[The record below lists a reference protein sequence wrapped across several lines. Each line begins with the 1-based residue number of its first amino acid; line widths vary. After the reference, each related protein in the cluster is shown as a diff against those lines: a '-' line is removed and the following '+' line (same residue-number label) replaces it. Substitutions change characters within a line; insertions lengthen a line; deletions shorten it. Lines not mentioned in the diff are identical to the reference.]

1 MDTKNVIA
9 AITLSS
15 AIIILWSL
23 FMIPEQPQKKDLI
36 EKDKIEQNADT
47 PSLEQKETLVT
58 ISREQAL
65 KENARIQFENDN
77 IVGSISLKG
86 ASIDDLTFK
95 NYKIN
100 LNEEDKVILSSSQ
113 VNNLEIESFSFS
125 QSKNKILIFT
135 QSVKVWRYNTRGDYW
150 VYDFKKNEIQK
161 LGRNMSSSSL
171 MFAKFSPNERFVA
184 YVSKEKTESGIRN
197 SSTSVNIYLES
208 LDDRS
213 IKKLTSSNGTKKL
226 INGTFDWVYEEEF
239 GCRDGFIFNEDGTR
253 IAFWQ
258 IDANQVRDFY
268 MINNTDSI
276 YSYTIPVE
284 YPKVGEDLTPAR
296 IGVIN
301 LSNAEIT
308 WMKIPGEQNKFYL
321 PRMTWM
327 PGRND
332 LMIQQLNRKQN
343 HSKIYIANANDG
355 STELLMEEKDDA
367 WVDLRSSWPYQVQA
381 GWKFIN
387 NGKEFL
393 YTTEKDGWSHIYRFD
408 ITNKTEYLVTKGNY
422 DVVKPLAYDE
432 KNESVYFIASPENPT
447 ERYLYKTSAKGDG
460 KLIRV
465 TPDILEGS
473 HNYQISTKAKYAF
486 HSFSNYFTRPMQ
498 AIVSLPNHKF
508 INENQNMIEK
518 YDLEKKKDHPLE
530 FFEIT
535 TVDNVTMEGW
545 IVKPKNLNK
554 NKKYPVL
561 FYFYSEPAGQTGV
574 NRYGAGNNSLY
585 DGNLGED
592 GYVYVTFDG
601 RGTPSPKGRAWR
613 KAIYRNIG
621 RINVRDMA
629 MGAKA
634 VFEKYEFIDT
644 SRVAVHGWSGGG
656 TATLNCL
663 FQYPEIFHTGI
674 AAAAVANQ
682 LTYDNIYQ
690 ERYMG
695 DPKESYQDYVDGSP
709 IKYAKNLKGN
719 LLYIHGTG
727 DDNVHYQNAEM
738 LANELIKH
746 KKVFYM
752 LSYPNRSHGIR
763 EDGAY
768 PHVRLMFTDF
778 LRKNCPPGG
787 R

>member
-1 MDTKNVIA
+1 MIKRTQVLFSIIFFVSVTLFGRVLPNDIVWNENETGYYSIKNNNIVLVS
-9 AITLSS
+9 TRGK
-15 AIIILWSL
+15 
-23 FMIPEQPQKKDLI
+23 E
-36 EKDKIEQNADT
+36 DKI
-47 PSLEQKETLVT
+47 
-58 ISREQAL
+58 
-65 KENARIQFENDN
+65 
-77 IVGSISLKG
+77 
-86 ASIDDLTFK
+86 
-95 NYKIN
+95 
-100 LNEEDKVILSSSQ
+100 ILSSTQ
-113 VNNLEIESFSFS
+113 INNIEIESFSFS
-125 QSKNKILIFT
+125 QSKNKILLFT
-135 QSVKVWRYNTRGDYW
+135 KSVKVWRYNTRGDYW
-150 VYDFKKNEIQK
+150 VYDFNKNQVQK
-161 LGRNMSSSSL
+161 LGREMSSSSL
-171 MFAKFSPNERFVA
+171 MFAKFSPDENFVG
-184 YVSKEKTESGIRN
+184 YVSKEKSESGFRN
-197 SSTSVNIYLES
+197 SSTSVNIYLEN
-208 LDDRS
+208 LENRE

-239 GCRDGFIFNEDGTR
+239 GCRDGFIFSEDGSR

-301 LSNAEIT
+301 LIDEKIT
-308 WMKIPGEQNKFYL
+308 WMKVPGEENKFYL

-343 HSKIYIANANDG
+343 HSKIYIANSNNG
-355 STELLMEEKDDA
+355 ETELLMEEKDDA

-387 NGKEFL
+387 EGKEFL
-393 YTTEKDGWSHIYRFD
+393 YTTEKDGWSHIYRFN
-408 ITNKTEYLVTKGNY
+408 ISSKSEYLVTKGDY

-432 KNESVYFIASPENPT
+432 RNEIVYFIASPENPT
-447 ERYLYKTSAKGDG
+447 ERYLYKTSAKGNG
-460 KLIRV
+460 SLIRV
-465 TPDILEGS
+465 TPNVLEGS

-498 AIVSLPNHKF
+498 AIITLPNHKF
-508 INENQNMIEK
+508 INDDQNMI
-518 YDLEKKKDHPLE
+518 KKFDASKKEEHPLE
-530 FFEIT
+530 FFQIT
-535 TVDNVTMEGW
+535 TVDDVTMEGW

-574 NRYGAGNNSLY
+574 NRYGAGNNGLY
-585 DGNLGED
+585 DGNLGDD

-634 VFEKYEFIDT
+634 VFEKYDFIDT

-674 AAAAVANQ
+674 AVAAVANQ

-709 IKYAKNLKGN
+709 IKYAKNLEGN

-763 EDGAY
+763 EDDAY

-778 LRKNCPPGG
+778 LRKNCHPGG

>member
-1 MDTKNVIA
+1 MLKI
-9 AITLSS
+9 IHSS
-15 AIIILWSL
+15 LFIILLFSYSL
-23 FMIPEQPQKKDLI
+23 TARVLPQDVVWNEEETGYYSIKENNIMLI
-36 EKDKIEQNADT
+36 STEGEKDQ
-47 PSLEQKETLVT
+47 L
-58 ISREQAL
+58 
-65 KENARIQFENDN
+65 
-77 IVGSISLKG
+77 
-86 ASIDDLTFK
+86 
-95 NYKIN
+95 
-100 LNEEDKVILSSSQ
+100 ILSSSE
-113 VNNLEIESFSFS
+113 VGDIKIESFLFS
-125 QSKNKILIFT
+125 QNKNKILLFT
-135 QSVKVWRYNTRGDYW
+135 KSVKVWRYNTRGDYW
-150 VYDFKKNEIQK
+150 VYDFKTKQGK
-161 LGRNMSSSSL
+161 KVGKSMPDSSL
-171 MFAKFSPNERFVA
+171 MFAKFSPNEKFVA
-184 YVSKEKTESGIRN
+184 FVSKEKSDKNIRN
-197 SSTSVNIYLES
+197 SSTSVNIYIENLE
-208 LDDRS
+208 DNS
-213 IKKLTSSNGTKKL
+213 IKKLTSSNGTEKL

-239 GCRDGFIFNEDGTR
+239 GCRDGFIFNESGNK

-284 YPKVGEDLTPAR
+284 YPKVGEDLTPAK

-301 LSNAEIT
+301 LDNGEIQ
-308 WMKIPGEQNKFYL
+308 WMNIPGESHKYYL
-321 PRMTWM
+321 PRMTWI
-327 PGRND
+327 PGRD
-332 LMIQQLNRKQN
+332 ELMIQQLNRKQN
-343 HSKIYIANANDG
+343 HSKIFVANSDTG
-355 STELLMEEKDDA
+355 ESKLLMEEKDDA

-387 NGKEFL
+387 GGKEFL
-393 YTTEKDGWSHIYRFD
+393 YTTEKDGWSHIYRFN
-408 ITNKTEYLVTKGNY
+408 IKKQTEYLVTKGNY

-432 KNESVYFIASPENPT
+432 KSDEVYFIASPNQPT
-447 ERYLYKTSAKGDG
+447 ERYLYKTSAKGKG
-460 KLIRV
+460 NLKRI
-465 TPDILEGS
+465 TPEILEGS

-486 HSFSNYFTRPMQ
+486 HSFSNYYTRPMQ
-498 AIVSLPNHKF
+498 AVVSLPDHRF
-508 INENQNMIEK
+508 INEDQNMINK
-518 YDLEKKKDHPLE
+518 FDKKKKNDHPLE
-530 FFEIT
+530 FFQIT
-535 TVDNVTMEGW
+535 TVDDVTMEGW
-545 IVKPKNLNK
+545 IVKPKDMDK

-574 NRYGAGNNSLY
+574 NRYGAGNNGLY
-585 DGNLGED
+585 DGNLAED

-613 KAIYRNIG
+613 KAIYRQIG
-621 RINVRDMA
+621 RVNVRDMA

-634 VFEKYEFIDT
+634 VFDKYNFIDT

-674 AAAAVANQ
+674 AVAAVANQ

-709 IKYAKNLKGN
+709 IKYAKNLEGN

>member
-1 MDTKNVIA
+1 MLKI
-9 AITLSS
+9 IHSS
-15 AIIILWSL
+15 LFIILLFSYSL
-23 FMIPEQPQKKDLI
+23 TARVLPQDVVWNEEETGYYSIKENNIMLI
-36 EKDKIEQNADT
+36 STEGEKDQ
-47 PSLEQKETLVT
+47 L
-58 ISREQAL
+58 
-65 KENARIQFENDN
+65 
-77 IVGSISLKG
+77 
-86 ASIDDLTFK
+86 
-95 NYKIN
+95 
-100 LNEEDKVILSSSQ
+100 ILSSSE
-113 VNNLEIESFSFS
+113 VGDIKVESFLFS
-125 QSKNKILIFT
+125 KNKNKILLFT
-135 QSVKVWRYNTRGDYW
+135 KSVKVWRYNTKGDYW
-150 VYDFKKNEIQK
+150 VYDFKTKQGKKIGK
-161 LGRNMSSSSL
+161 SMPDSSL
-171 MFAKFSPNERFVA
+171 MFAKFSPNEKFVA
-184 YVSKEKTESGIRN
+184 FVSKEKSDKNIRN
-197 SSTSVNIYLES
+197 SSTSVNIYIENLE
-208 LDDRS
+208 DNS
-213 IKKLTSSNGTKKL
+213 IKKLTSSNGTEKL

-239 GCRDGFIFNEDGTR
+239 GCRDGFIFNESGNK

-284 YPKVGEDLTPAR
+284 YPKVGEDLTPAK

-301 LSNAEIT
+301 LDNGEIQ
-308 WMKIPGEQNKFYL
+308 WMNIPGESHKYYL
-321 PRMTWM
+321 PRMTWI
-327 PGRND
+327 PGRD
-332 LMIQQLNRKQN
+332 ELMIQQLNRKQN
-343 HSKIYIANANDG
+343 HSKIFVANSDTG
-355 STELLMEEKDDA
+355 ESKLLMEEKDDA

-387 NGKEFL
+387 SGKEFL
-393 YTTEKDGWSHIYRFD
+393 YTTEKDGWSHIYRFN
-408 ITNKTEYLVTKGNY
+408 IKKQTEYLVTKGNY

-432 KNESVYFIASPENPT
+432 KSDEVYFIASPNQPT
-447 ERYLYKTSAKGDG
+447 ERYLYKTSAKGKG
-460 KLIRV
+460 NLKRI
-465 TPDILEGS
+465 TPEILEGS

-486 HSFSNYFTRPMQ
+486 HSFSNYYTRPMQ
-498 AIVSLPNHKF
+498 AVVSLPDHRF
-508 INENQNMIEK
+508 INEDQNMINK
-518 YDLEKKKDHPLE
+518 FDKKKKSDHPLE
-530 FFEIT
+530 FFQIT
-535 TVDNVTMEGW
+535 TVDDVTMEGW
-545 IVKPKNLNK
+545 IVKPKDMDK

-574 NRYGAGNNSLY
+574 NRYGAGNNGLY
-585 DGNLGED
+585 DGNLAED

-613 KAIYRNIG
+613 KAIYRQIG
-621 RINVRDMA
+621 RVNVRDMA

-634 VFEKYEFIDT
+634 VFDKYTFIDT

-674 AAAAVANQ
+674 AVAAVANQ

-709 IKYAKNLKGN
+709 IKYAKNLEGN

>member
-1 MDTKNVIA
+1 M
-9 AITLSS
+9 
-15 AIIILWSL
+15 
-23 FMIPEQPQKKDLI
+23 
-36 EKDKIEQNADT
+36 
-47 PSLEQKETLVT
+47 
-58 ISREQAL
+58 
-65 KENARIQFENDN
+65 
-77 IVGSISLKG
+77 
-86 ASIDDLTFK
+86 
-95 NYKIN
+95 
-100 LNEEDKVILSSSQ
+100 
-113 VNNLEIESFSFS
+113 
-125 QSKNKILIFT
+125 
-135 QSVKVWRYNTRGDYW
+135 
-150 VYDFKKNEIQK
+150 YDFKKNEIQK

-184 YVSKEKTESGIRN
+184 YVSKEKSESGIRN

-208 LDDRS
+208 LDDRT

-301 LSNAEIT
+301 LTNEEIT

-343 HSKIYIANANDG
+343 HSKIYIANANNG

-408 ITNKTEYLVTKGNY
+408 ITNRTEYLVTKGNY

-465 TPDILEGS
+465 TPDVLEGS

-508 INENQNMIEK
+508 INQNQNMIEK

-535 TVDNVTMEGW
+535 TVDDVTMEGW
-545 IVKPKNLNK
+545 IVKPKNLDK

-574 NRYGAGNNSLY
+574 NRYGAGNNGLY

-674 AAAAVANQ
+674 AVAAVANQ

-709 IKYAKNLKGN
+709 IKYAKNLEGN

-746 KKVFYM
+746 KKIFYM

>member
-1 MDTKNVIA
+1 MIKQTHLIICTIFFVSINLFGRVLPNDVIWNDNETGYYT
-9 AITLSS
+9 I
-15 AIIILWSL
+15 
-23 FMIPEQPQKKDLI
+23 KDNNIVLVSTRA
-36 EKDKIEQNADT
+36 KDDKI
-47 PSLEQKETLVT
+47 
-58 ISREQAL
+58 
-65 KENARIQFENDN
+65 
-77 IVGSISLKG
+77 
-86 ASIDDLTFK
+86 
-95 NYKIN
+95 
-100 LNEEDKVILSSSQ
+100 ILSSSQ
-113 VNNLEIESFSFS
+113 INNLEIESFSFS

-135 QSVKVWRYNTRGDYW
+135 ESVKVWRYNTRGDYW
-150 VYDFKKNEIQK
+150 VYDFTKDEIQK
-161 LGRNMSSSSL
+161 LGRDMSSSSL
-171 MFAKFSPNERFVA
+171 MFAKFSPDENFVA
-184 YVSKEKTESGIRN
+184 YVSKEKSESGIRT
-197 SSTSVNIYLES
+197 SSASVNIYLEN
-208 LDDRS
+208 LEERS
-213 IKKLTSSNGTKKL
+213 IKKLTSSNGTNKL

-239 GCRDGFIFNEDGTR
+239 GCRDGFIFNEDGSR

-284 YPKVGEDLTPAR
+284 YPKVGEDLSPSR

-301 LSNAEIT
+301 LSSEKTT
-308 WMKIPGEQNKFYL
+308 WMNVPGEQNKFYL

-343 HSKIYIANANDG
+343 HSKIYIANSDSG
-355 STELLMEEKDDA
+355 ETKLLMEEKDDA

-387 NGKEFL
+387 DGKEFL
-393 YTTEKDGWSHIYRFD
+393 YTTEKDGWSHIYRFN
-408 ITNKTEYLVTKGNY
+408 IENKSEYLVTKGNY
-422 DVVKPLAYDE
+422 DVVKPLVYDE
-432 KNESVYFIASPENPT
+432 KNESVYFIASPNNPT
-447 ERYLYKTSAKGDG
+447 ERYLYKTSAKGNG

-465 TPDILEGS
+465 TPEVLEGS

-508 INENQNMIEK
+508 INENQNMVNK
-518 YDLEKKKDHPLE
+518 YAPEKKKDHPLE

-535 TVDNVTMEGW
+535 TVDGVTMEGW
-545 IVKPKNLNK
+545 IVKPKNLDK
-554 NKKYPVL
+554 TKKYPIL

-574 NRYGAGNNSLY
+574 NRYGAGNNGLY

-634 VFEKYEFIDT
+634 VFEKYNFIDT

-709 IKYAKNLKGN
+709 IKYAKNLEGN

>member
-1 MDTKNVIA
+1 M
-9 AITLSS
+9 
-15 AIIILWSL
+15 
-23 FMIPEQPQKKDLI
+23 
-36 EKDKIEQNADT
+36 
-47 PSLEQKETLVT
+47 
-58 ISREQAL
+58 
-65 KENARIQFENDN
+65 
-77 IVGSISLKG
+77 
-86 ASIDDLTFK
+86 
-95 NYKIN
+95 
-100 LNEEDKVILSSSQ
+100 
-113 VNNLEIESFSFS
+113 
-125 QSKNKILIFT
+125 
-135 QSVKVWRYNTRGDYW
+135 
-150 VYDFKKNEIQK
+150 YDFKKNEIQK

-184 YVSKEKTESGIRN
+184 YVSKEKSESGIRN

-208 LDDRS
+208 LDDRT

-301 LSNAEIT
+301 LTNEEIT

-343 HSKIYIANANDG
+343 HSKIYIANANNG

-408 ITNKTEYLVTKGNY
+408 ITNRTEYLVTKGNY

-465 TPDILEGS
+465 TPDVLEGS

-535 TVDNVTMEGW
+535 TVDDVTMEGW
-545 IVKPKNLNK
+545 IVKPKNLDK

-574 NRYGAGNNSLY
+574 NRYGAGNNGLY

-674 AAAAVANQ
+674 AVAAVANQ

-695 DPKESYQDYVDGSP
+695 DPKESYQDYIDGSP
-709 IKYAKNLKGN
+709 IKYAKNLEGN

-746 KKVFYM
+746 KKIFYM

>member
-1 MDTKNVIA
+1 MIRKIQ
-9 AITLSS
+9 
-15 AIIILWSL
+15 SL
-23 FMIPEQPQKKDLI
+23 FCIIFFISINLFGRVLPNDIIWNE
-36 EKDKIEQNADT
+36 N
-47 PSLEQKETLVT
+47 ETGYYT
-58 ISREQAL
+58 I
-65 KENARIQFENDN
+65 KNNN
-77 IVGSISLKG
+77 IVLVSTKG
-86 ASIDDLTFK
+86 KD
-95 NYKIN
+95 
-100 LNEEDKVILSSSQ
+100 DKVILSSSQ
-113 VNNLEIESFSFS
+113 TNNLEIESFSFS
-125 QSKNKILIFT
+125 QSKSKILLFT
-135 QSVKVWRYNTRGDYW
+135 ESVKVWRYNTRGDYW
-150 VYDFKKNEIQK
+150 VYDFKKDQIQK
-161 LGRNMSSSSL
+161 LGRDMSSSSL
-171 MFAKFSPNERFVA
+171 MFAKFSPDENAVA
-184 YVSKEKTESGIRN
+184 YVSKEKSESGIRT
-197 SSTSVNIYLES
+197 SSTSVNIYLEN
-208 LDDRS
+208 LENRS

-239 GCRDGFIFNEDGTR
+239 GCRDGFIFNEDGSR

-301 LSNAEIT
+301 LIDEKIT

-343 HSKIYIANANDG
+343 HSKIYIANSDSG
-355 STELLMEEKDDA
+355 ETELLMEEKDDA

-387 NGKEFL
+387 DGKEFL
-393 YTTEKDGWSHIYRFD
+393 YTTEKDGWSHIYRFN
-408 ITNKTEYLVTKGNY
+408 IANKSEYLVTKGNY

-432 KNESVYFIASPENPT
+432 KHESVYFIASPDNPT
-447 ERYLYKTSAKGDG
+447 ERYLYKTSAKGNG
-460 KLIRV
+460 GLIRV
-465 TPDILEGS
+465 TPDLLEGS

-498 AIVSLPNHKF
+498 AIISLPNHKF
-508 INENQNMIEK
+508 INENQNMIDK
-518 YDLEKKKDHPLE
+518 YEPEKKKEHPLE

-535 TVDNVTMEGW
+535 TVDDVTMEGW
-545 IVKPKNLNK
+545 IVKPKNLDK

-574 NRYGAGNNSLY
+574 NRYGAGNNGLY
-585 DGNLGED
+585 DGNLGDD

-634 VFEKYEFIDT
+634 VFETYNFIDT

-674 AAAAVANQ
+674 AVAAVANQ

-709 IKYAKNLKGN
+709 IKYAKNLQGN

>member
-1 MDTKNVIA
+1 MIKLTQSIICMFFISMNLFGRVLPNDVIWNENETGYYTIKENNIVLVSTKG
-9 AITLSS
+9 
-15 AIIILWSL
+15 
-23 FMIPEQPQKKDLI
+23 KG
-36 EKDKIEQNADT
+36 DKI
-47 PSLEQKETLVT
+47 
-58 ISREQAL
+58 
-65 KENARIQFENDN
+65 
-77 IVGSISLKG
+77 
-86 ASIDDLTFK
+86 
-95 NYKIN
+95 
-100 LNEEDKVILSSSQ
+100 ILSSSQ
-113 VNNLEIESFSFS
+113 IKNLEIESFSFS
-125 QSKNKILIFT
+125 QNKNKVLIFT
-135 QSVKVWRYNTRGDYW
+135 ESVKVWRYNTRGDYW
-150 VYDFKKNEIQK
+150 VYDFSKGELQK
-161 LGRNMSSSSL
+161 LGRDMSSSSL
-171 MFAKFSPNERFVA
+171 MFAKFSPDANFVA
-184 YVSKEKTESGIRN
+184 YVSKEKSESGIRT
-197 SSTSVNIYLES
+197 SSTSVNIYLEN
-208 LDDRS
+208 LQDRS

-239 GCRDGFIFNEDGTR
+239 GCRDGFIFNEDGSR

-284 YPKVGEDLTPAR
+284 YPKVGEDLSPAR

-301 LSNAEIT
+301 LSNEKTT
-308 WMKIPGEQNKFYL
+308 WMNIPGEQNKFYL

-343 HSKIYIANANDG
+343 HSKIYIANSDSG
-355 STELLMEEKDDA
+355 ETELLMEEKDDA

-387 NGKEFL
+387 DGKEFL
-393 YTTEKDGWSHIYRFD
+393 YTTEKDGWSHIYRFN
-408 ITNKTEYLVTKGNY
+408 IASKSEYLVTKGNY

-465 TPDILEGS
+465 TPEILEGS
-473 HNYQISTKAKYAF
+473 HNYQISTKGKYAF

-508 INENQNMIEK
+508 INEEQNMIKK
-518 YDLEKKKDHPLE
+518 YEPEKKEDHPLE

-535 TVDNVTMEGW
+535 TIDDVTMEGW
-545 IVKPKNLNK
+545 IVKPKNLDK

-634 VFEKYEFIDT
+634 VFEKYNFIDT

>member
-1 MDTKNVIA
+1 MIKRTQVLFSIIFFVSVTLFGRVLPNDIVWNENETGYYSIKNNNIVLVS
-9 AITLSS
+9 TRGK
-15 AIIILWSL
+15 
-23 FMIPEQPQKKDLI
+23 E
-36 EKDKIEQNADT
+36 DKI
-47 PSLEQKETLVT
+47 
-58 ISREQAL
+58 
-65 KENARIQFENDN
+65 
-77 IVGSISLKG
+77 
-86 ASIDDLTFK
+86 
-95 NYKIN
+95 
-100 LNEEDKVILSSSQ
+100 ILSSTQ
-113 VNNLEIESFSFS
+113 INNIEIESFSFS
-125 QSKNKILIFT
+125 QSKNKILLFT
-135 QSVKVWRYNTRGDYW
+135 KSVKVWRYNTRGDYW
-150 VYDFKKNEIQK
+150 VYDFNKNQVQK
-161 LGRNMSSSSL
+161 LGREMSSSSL
-171 MFAKFSPNERFVA
+171 MFAKFSPDENFVG
-184 YVSKEKTESGIRN
+184 YVSKEKSESGFRN
-197 SSTSVNIYLES
+197 SSTSVNIYLEN
-208 LDDRS
+208 LKNRE

-239 GCRDGFIFNEDGTR
+239 GCRDGFIFSEDGSR

-301 LSNAEIT
+301 LIDEKIT
-308 WMKIPGEQNKFYL
+308 WMKVPGEENKFYL

-343 HSKIYIANANDG
+343 HSKIYIANSNNG
-355 STELLMEEKDDA
+355 ETELLMEEKDDA

-387 NGKEFL
+387 EGKEFL
-393 YTTEKDGWSHIYRFD
+393 YTTEKDGWSHIYRFN
-408 ITNKTEYLVTKGNY
+408 ISSKSEYLVTKGDY

-432 KNESVYFIASPENPT
+432 KNEMVYFIASPENPT
-447 ERYLYKTSAKGDG
+447 ERYLYKTSAKGNG
-460 KLIRV
+460 SLNRV
-465 TPDILEGS
+465 TPNVLEGS

-498 AIVSLPNHKF
+498 AIVTLPNHKF
-508 INENQNMIEK
+508 INDDQNMI
-518 YDLEKKKDHPLE
+518 KKFDASKKEEHPLE
-530 FFEIT
+530 FFQIT
-535 TVDNVTMEGW
+535 TVDDVTMEGW

-574 NRYGAGNNSLY
+574 NRYGAGNNGLY
-585 DGNLGED
+585 DGSLGDD

-629 MGAKA
+629 MGAIA
-634 VFEKYEFIDT
+634 VFEKYDFIDT

-674 AAAAVANQ
+674 AVAAVANQ

-709 IKYAKNLKGN
+709 IKYAKNLEGN

-763 EDGAY
+763 EDNAY

>member
-1 MDTKNVIA
+1 MIKQTQ
-9 AITLSS
+9 
-15 AIIILWSL
+15 SL
-23 FMIPEQPQKKDLI
+23 FFLIFFVSINLFGRVLPNDVVWNESETGYFTIKD
-36 EKDKIEQNADT
+36 N
-47 PSLEQKETLVT
+47 
-58 ISREQAL
+58 
-65 KENARIQFENDN
+65 N
-77 IVGSISLKG
+77 IVLVSTRGK
-86 ASIDDLTFK
+86 
-95 NYKIN
+95 
-100 LNEEDKVILSSSQ
+100 EDKVILSSSQ

-184 YVSKEKTESGIRN
+184 YVSKEKSESGIRN

-208 LDDRS
+208 LDDRT

-301 LSNAEIT
+301 LTNEEIT

-343 HSKIYIANANDG
+343 HSKIYIANANNG

-432 KNESVYFIASPENPT
+432 KNENVYFIASPENPT

-465 TPDILEGS
+465 TPDVLEGS

-545 IVKPKNLNK
+545 IVKPKNLDK

-574 NRYGAGNNSLY
+574 NRYGAGNNGLY

-674 AAAAVANQ
+674 AVAAVANQ

-709 IKYAKNLKGN
+709 IKYAKNLEGN

-746 KKVFYM
+746 KKIFYM

>member
-1 MDTKNVIA
+1 MIKQTQ
-9 AITLSS
+9 
-15 AIIILWSL
+15 SL
-23 FMIPEQPQKKDLI
+23 FYLIFFVSINLFGRVLPNDVVWNESETGYFTIKD
-36 EKDKIEQNADT
+36 N
-47 PSLEQKETLVT
+47 
-58 ISREQAL
+58 
-65 KENARIQFENDN
+65 N
-77 IVGSISLKG
+77 IVLVSTKG
-86 ASIDDLTFK
+86 K
-95 NYKIN
+95 
-100 LNEEDKVILSSSQ
+100 EDKVILSSSQ

-545 IVKPKNLNK
+545 IVKPNNLNK

>member
-1 MDTKNVIA
+1 MKNFLLLIYFF
-9 AITLSS
+9 ILSS
-15 AIIILWSL
+15 NIYARVLPQDIIWNDDESGYYIV
-23 FMIPEQPQKKDLI
+23 KDNSIVLVSTQG
-36 EKDKIEQNADT
+36 EDDKT
-47 PSLEQKETLVT
+47 
-58 ISREQAL
+58 
-65 KENARIQFENDN
+65 
-77 IVGSISLKG
+77 
-86 ASIDDLTFK
+86 
-95 NYKIN
+95 
-100 LNEEDKVILSSSQ
+100 ILSSSS
-113 VNNLEIESFSFS
+113 VNNVDFKSFSFS
-125 QSKNKILIFT
+125 VRKDKLLIFT
-135 QSVKVWRYNTRGDYW
+135 NTVKVWRYETRGDYW
-150 VYDFKKNEIQK
+150 VYDFNTRKATKIGAAMPE
-161 LGRNMSSSSL
+161 SSL
-171 MFAKFSPNERFVA
+171 MFAKFAPDGTSVA
-184 YVSKEKTESGIRN
+184 YVSKENSSSDKIRN
-197 SSTSVNIYLES
+197 SSTSVNIYIEDLKTNS
-208 LDDRS
+208 V
-213 IKKLTSSNGTKKL
+213 KKLTSSNGTKKL

-239 GCRDGFIFNEDGTR
+239 GCRDGFLFKDSGTK

-284 YPKVGEDLTPAR
+284 YPKVGEDLSPAR
-296 IGVIN
+296 IGVID
-301 LSNAEIT
+301 LATDKISWI
-308 WMKIPGEQNKFYL
+308 KIPGASNKFYL
-321 PRMTWM
+321 PRMTWL
-327 PGRND
+327 PNKD
-332 LMIQQLNRKQN
+332 ELMIQQLNRKQN
-343 HSKIYIANANDG
+343 HSKIFIADSESG
-355 STELLMEEKDDA
+355 QSRLLMEETDDA

-393 YTTEKDGWSHIYRFD
+393 YTTEKDGWSHIYRFN
-408 ITNKTEYLVTKGNY
+408 IKNKKEYLVTKGSY
-422 DVVKPLAYDE
+422 DVVRPLAYDE
-432 KNESVYFIASPENPT
+432 QNKEVYFIASPENPT
-447 ERYLYKTSAKGDG
+447 ERYLYKTSVKGNG

-465 TPDILEGS
+465 TPLNLEGS

-486 HSFSNYFTRPMQ
+486 HSFSNYYTKPMQ
-498 AIVSLPNHKF
+498 AIISLPSHEF
-508 INENQNMIEK
+508 IYKEQNMISK
-518 YDLEKKKDHPLE
+518 FDARKKKDHPLE

-545 IVKPKNLNK
+545 IVKPKNLDV
-554 NKKYPVL
+554 NKKYPIL

-574 NRYGAGNNSLY
+574 NRYGAGNNGLY
-585 DGNLGED
+585 DGNLSED

-613 KAIYRNIG
+613 KSIYRNIG

-634 VFEKYEFIDT
+634 VFEKYNFIDT
-644 SRVAVHGWSGGG
+644 TRVAVHGWSGGG

-663 FQYPEIFHTGI
+663 FQYPEIYHTGI
-674 AAAAVANQ
+674 AVAEVVNQ

-695 DPKESYQDYVDGSP
+695 DPKETYQDYIDGSP

-763 EDGAY
+763 EDNAY

-787 R
+787 K

>member
-1 MDTKNVIA
+1 MLKI
-9 AITLSS
+9 IHSS
-15 AIIILWSL
+15 LFIILLFSYSL
-23 FMIPEQPQKKDLI
+23 TARVLPQDVVWNEEETGYYSIKENNIMLI
-36 EKDKIEQNADT
+36 STEGEKDQ
-47 PSLEQKETLVT
+47 L
-58 ISREQAL
+58 
-65 KENARIQFENDN
+65 
-77 IVGSISLKG
+77 
-86 ASIDDLTFK
+86 
-95 NYKIN
+95 
-100 LNEEDKVILSSSQ
+100 ILSSSE
-113 VNNLEIESFSFS
+113 VGDIKIESFLFS
-125 QSKNKILIFT
+125 QNKNKILLFT
-135 QSVKVWRYNTRGDYW
+135 KSVKVWRYNTKGDYW
-150 VYDFKKNEIQK
+150 VYDFKTKQGNKIGK
-161 LGRNMSSSSL
+161 SMPDSSL
-171 MFAKFSPNERFVA
+171 MFAKFSPNEKFVA
-184 YVSKEKTESGIRN
+184 FVSKEKSDKNIRN
-197 SSTSVNIYLES
+197 SSTSVNIYIENLE
-208 LDDRS
+208 DNS
-213 IKKLTSSNGTKKL
+213 IKKLTSSNGTEKL

-239 GCRDGFIFNEDGTR
+239 GCRDGFIFNESGNK

-284 YPKVGEDLTPAR
+284 YPKVGEDLTPAK

-301 LSNAEIT
+301 LDNGEIQ
-308 WMKIPGEQNKFYL
+308 WMNIPGESHKYYL
-321 PRMTWM
+321 PRMTWI
-327 PGRND
+327 PGKD
-332 LMIQQLNRKQN
+332 ELMVQQLNRKQN
-343 HSKIYIANANDG
+343 HSKIFVANSDTG
-355 STELLMEEKDDA
+355 ESKLLMEEKDDA

-387 NGKEFL
+387 SGKEFL
-393 YTTEKDGWSHIYRFD
+393 YTTEKDGWSHIYRFN
-408 ITNKTEYLVTKGNY
+408 IKKQTEYLVTKGNY

-432 KNESVYFIASPENPT
+432 KSDEVYFIASPNQPT
-447 ERYLYKTSAKGDG
+447 ERYLYKTSAKGKG
-460 KLIRV
+460 NLKRI
-465 TPDILEGS
+465 TPEILEGS

-498 AIVSLPNHKF
+498 AVVSLPDHKF
-508 INENQNMIEK
+508 INEDQNMVNK
-518 YDLEKKKDHPLE
+518 FDREKKNDHPLE
-530 FFEIT
+530 FFQIT
-535 TVDNVTMEGW
+535 TVDDVTMEGW
-545 IVKPKNLNK
+545 IVKPKNMDK

-574 NRYGAGNNSLY
+574 NRYGAGNNGLY
-585 DGNLGED
+585 DGNLAED

-613 KAIYRNIG
+613 KAIYRQIG
-621 RINVRDMA
+621 RVNVRDMA

-634 VFEKYEFIDT
+634 VFDKYTFIDT

-674 AAAAVANQ
+674 AVAAVANQ

-709 IKYAKNLKGN
+709 IKYAKNLEGN

>member
-1 MDTKNVIA
+1 MIKQTQ
-9 AITLSS
+9 
-15 AIIILWSL
+15 SL
-23 FMIPEQPQKKDLI
+23 FYLIFFVSINLFGRVLPNDVVWNESETGYFTIKD
-36 EKDKIEQNADT
+36 N
-47 PSLEQKETLVT
+47 
-58 ISREQAL
+58 
-65 KENARIQFENDN
+65 N
-77 IVGSISLKG
+77 IVLVSTRGK
-86 ASIDDLTFK
+86 
-95 NYKIN
+95 
-100 LNEEDKVILSSSQ
+100 EDKVILSSSQ

-465 TPDILEGS
+465 TPDVLEGS

>member
-1 MDTKNVIA
+1 MIKQTQ
-9 AITLSS
+9 
-15 AIIILWSL
+15 SL
-23 FMIPEQPQKKDLI
+23 FYLIFFVSINLFGRVLPNDVVWNESETGYFTIKD
-36 EKDKIEQNADT
+36 N
-47 PSLEQKETLVT
+47 
-58 ISREQAL
+58 
-65 KENARIQFENDN
+65 N
-77 IVGSISLKG
+77 IVLVSTRGK
-86 ASIDDLTFK
+86 
-95 NYKIN
+95 
-100 LNEEDKVILSSSQ
+100 EDKVILSSSQ

-161 LGRNMSSSSL
+161 LGRNMSGSSL

-184 YVSKEKTESGIRN
+184 YVSKEKSESGIRN

-208 LDDRS
+208 LDDRT

-301 LSNAEIT
+301 LTNAEIT

-343 HSKIYIANANDG
+343 HSKIYIANANNG

-432 KNESVYFIASPENPT
+432 KNENVYFIASPENPT

-465 TPDILEGS
+465 TPDVLEGS

-535 TVDNVTMEGW
+535 TVDDVTMEGW
-545 IVKPKNLNK
+545 IVKPKNLDK

-574 NRYGAGNNSLY
+574 NRYGAGNNGLY

-674 AAAAVANQ
+674 AVAAVANQ

-709 IKYAKNLKGN
+709 IKYAKNLEGN

-746 KKVFYM
+746 KKIFYM

>member
-1 MDTKNVIA
+1 MYKRQVLPNDVVWNESETGYFTI
-9 AITLSS
+9 
-15 AIIILWSL
+15 
-23 FMIPEQPQKKDLI
+23 KD
-36 EKDKIEQNADT
+36 N
-47 PSLEQKETLVT
+47 
-58 ISREQAL
+58 
-65 KENARIQFENDN
+65 N
-77 IVGSISLKG
+77 IVLVSTRGK
-86 ASIDDLTFK
+86 
-95 NYKIN
+95 
-100 LNEEDKVILSSSQ
+100 EDKVILSSSQ

-161 LGRNMSSSSL
+161 LGRNMSGSSL

-184 YVSKEKTESGIRN
+184 YVSKEKSESGIRN

-208 LDDRS
+208 LDDRT

-301 LSNAEIT
+301 LTNEEIT

-343 HSKIYIANANDG
+343 HSKIYIANANNG

-432 KNESVYFIASPENPT
+432 KNENVYFIASPENPT

-465 TPDILEGS
+465 TPDVLEGS

-535 TVDNVTMEGW
+535 TVDDVTMEGW
-545 IVKPKNLNK
+545 IVKPKNLDK

-574 NRYGAGNNSLY
+574 NRYGAGNNGLY

-621 RINVRDMA
+621 RINVSDMA

-674 AAAAVANQ
+674 AVAAVANQ

-709 IKYAKNLKGN
+709 IKYAKNLEGN

-746 KKVFYM
+746 KKIFYM

>member
-1 MDTKNVIA
+1 MIKQTQ
-9 AITLSS
+9 L
-15 AIIILWSL
+15 L
-23 FMIPEQPQKKDLI
+23 FYLIFFVSINLFGRVLPNDVVWNESETGYFTIKD
-36 EKDKIEQNADT
+36 N
-47 PSLEQKETLVT
+47 
-58 ISREQAL
+58 
-65 KENARIQFENDN
+65 N
-77 IVGSISLKG
+77 IVLVSTRGK
-86 ASIDDLTFK
+86 
-95 NYKIN
+95 
-100 LNEEDKVILSSSQ
+100 EDKVILSSSQ

-135 QSVKVWRYNTRGDYW
+135 ESVKVWRYNTRGDYW

-301 LSNAEIT
+301 LSNEEIT

-486 HSFSNYFTRPMQ
+486 HSFSNYFTRPME

>member
-1 MDTKNVIA
+1 MIKQTQ
-9 AITLSS
+9 
-15 AIIILWSL
+15 SL
-23 FMIPEQPQKKDLI
+23 FYLIFFVSINLFGRVLPNDVVWNESETGYFTIKD
-36 EKDKIEQNADT
+36 N
-47 PSLEQKETLVT
+47 
-58 ISREQAL
+58 
-65 KENARIQFENDN
+65 N
-77 IVGSISLKG
+77 IVLVSTRGK
-86 ASIDDLTFK
+86 
-95 NYKIN
+95 
-100 LNEEDKVILSSSQ
+100 EDKVILSSSQ

-161 LGRNMSSSSL
+161 LGRNMSNSSL

-301 LSNAEIT
+301 LSNEEIT

-695 DPKESYQDYVDGSP
+695 DPKESYQDYIDGSP

>member
-1 MDTKNVIA
+1 MIKQTQ
-9 AITLSS
+9 
-15 AIIILWSL
+15 SL
-23 FMIPEQPQKKDLI
+23 FYLIFFVSINLFGRVLPNDVVWNESETGYFTIKD
-36 EKDKIEQNADT
+36 N
-47 PSLEQKETLVT
+47 
-58 ISREQAL
+58 
-65 KENARIQFENDN
+65 N
-77 IVGSISLKG
+77 IVLVSTRGK
-86 ASIDDLTFK
+86 
-95 NYKIN
+95 
-100 LNEEDKVILSSSQ
+100 EDKVILSSSQ

-150 VYDFKKNEIQK
+150 VYDFKKSEIQK
-161 LGRNMSSSSL
+161 LGRNMSGSSL

-184 YVSKEKTESGIRN
+184 YVSKEKSESGIRN

-208 LDDRS
+208 LDDRT

-296 IGVIN
+296 MGVIN
-301 LSNAEIT
+301 LTNEEIT

-343 HSKIYIANANDG
+343 HSKIYIANANNG

-432 KNESVYFIASPENPT
+432 KNENVYFIASPENPT

-465 TPDILEGS
+465 TPDVLEGS

-535 TVDNVTMEGW
+535 TVDDVTMEGW
-545 IVKPKNLNK
+545 IVKPKNLDK

-574 NRYGAGNNSLY
+574 NRYGAGNNGLY

-674 AAAAVANQ
+674 AVAAVANQ

-709 IKYAKNLKGN
+709 IKYAKNLEGN

-746 KKVFYM
+746 KKIFYM

>member
-1 MDTKNVIA
+1 MLK
-9 AITLSS
+9 
-15 AIIILWSL
+15 IIHSSL
-23 FMIPEQPQKKDLI
+23 FIIVLFSYSLKARVLPQDVVWNEEETGYYTIKENDIMLI
-36 EKDKIEQNADT
+36 STEGEKDQ
-47 PSLEQKETLVT
+47 L
-58 ISREQAL
+58 
-65 KENARIQFENDN
+65 
-77 IVGSISLKG
+77 
-86 ASIDDLTFK
+86 
-95 NYKIN
+95 
-100 LNEEDKVILSSSQ
+100 ILSSSD
-113 VNNLEIESFSFS
+113 VGDIKIESFLFS
-125 QSKNKILIFT
+125 KNKNKILLFT
-135 QSVKVWRYNTRGDYW
+135 KSVKVWRYNTRGDYW
-150 VYDFKKNEIQK
+150 VYDFETKQGKRIGNS
-161 LGRNMSSSSL
+161 MPDSSL
-171 MFAKFSPNERFVA
+171 MFAKFSPNEKFVA
-184 YVSKEKTESGIRN
+184 FVSKEKSNSNVRN
-197 SSTSVNIYLES
+197 SSTSVNIYIENLE
-208 LDDRS
+208 DNS
-213 IKKLTSSNGTKKL
+213 IKKLTSSNGTEKL

-239 GCRDGFIFNEDGTR
+239 GCRDGFIFNDNGNK

-284 YPKVGEDLTPAR
+284 YPKVGEDLTPAK
-296 IGVIN
+296 IGVIDLDN
-301 LSNAEIT
+301 GEIQ
-308 WMKIPGEQNKFYL
+308 WMKIPGESHKFYL
-321 PRMTWM
+321 PRMTWV
-327 PGRND
+327 PEKEE

-343 HSKIYIANANDG
+343 HSKIYVADADTG
-355 STELLMEEKDDA
+355 ESKLLMEEKDNA

-387 NGKEFL
+387 DGKEFL
-393 YTTEKDGWSHIYRFD
+393 YTTEKDGWSHIYRFN
-408 ITNKTEYLVTKGNY
+408 IKKQTEYLVTKGNY
-422 DVVKPLAYDE
+422 DVVKPLAYDKKSDE
-432 KNESVYFIASPENPT
+432 VYFIASPDQPT
-447 ERYLYKTSAKGDG
+447 ERYLYKTSAKGKG
-460 KLIRV
+460 GLKRI
-465 TPDILEGS
+465 TPSILEGS

-486 HSFSNYFTRPMQ
+486 HSFSNYYTKPMQ
-498 AIVSLPNHKF
+498 AIVSLPDHRF
-508 INENQNMIEK
+508 INEDQNMINK
-518 YDLEKKKDHPLE
+518 FDKEKKKDHPLE
-530 FFEIT
+530 FFQIT
-535 TVDNVTMEGW
+535 TVDDVTMEGW
-545 IVKPKNLNK
+545 IVKPKDMDK

-574 NRYGAGNNSLY
+574 NRYGAGNNGLYNGSLA
-585 DGNLGED
+585 ED

-613 KAIYRNIG
+613 KAIYRKIG

-634 VFEKYEFIDT
+634 VFKKYDFIDT

-674 AAAAVANQ
+674 AVAAVANQ

-709 IKYAKNLKGN
+709 IKYAKNLQGN

-763 EDGAY
+763 EDNAY

-787 R
+787 K

>member
-1 MDTKNVIA
+1 MIKRTQVLFSIIFFVSVTLFGRVLPNDIVWNENETGYYSIKNNNIVLVS
-9 AITLSS
+9 TRGK
-15 AIIILWSL
+15 
-23 FMIPEQPQKKDLI
+23 E
-36 EKDKIEQNADT
+36 DKI
-47 PSLEQKETLVT
+47 
-58 ISREQAL
+58 
-65 KENARIQFENDN
+65 
-77 IVGSISLKG
+77 
-86 ASIDDLTFK
+86 
-95 NYKIN
+95 
-100 LNEEDKVILSSSQ
+100 ILSSTQ
-113 VNNLEIESFSFS
+113 INNIKIESFSFS
-125 QSKNKILIFT
+125 QSKNKILLFT
-135 QSVKVWRYNTRGDYW
+135 KSVKVWRYNTRGDYW
-150 VYDFKKNEIQK
+150 VYDFNKNQVQK
-161 LGRNMSSSSL
+161 LGREMSSSSL
-171 MFAKFSPNERFVA
+171 MFAKFSPDENFVG
-184 YVSKEKTESGIRN
+184 YVSKEKSESGFRN
-197 SSTSVNIYLES
+197 SSTSVNIYLEN
-208 LDDRS
+208 LENRE

-239 GCRDGFIFNEDGTR
+239 GCRDGFIFSEDGSR

-301 LSNAEIT
+301 LIDEKIT
-308 WMKIPGEQNKFYL
+308 WMKVPGEQNKFYL

-343 HSKIYIANANDG
+343 HSKIYIANSNNG
-355 STELLMEEKDDA
+355 ETELLMEEKDDA

-387 NGKEFL
+387 EGKEFL
-393 YTTEKDGWSHIYRFD
+393 YTTEKDGWSHIYRFN
-408 ITNKTEYLVTKGNY
+408 ISSKSEYLVTKGDY

-432 KNESVYFIASPENPT
+432 RNEIVYFIASPENPT
-447 ERYLYKTSAKGDG
+447 ERYLYKTSAKGNG
-460 KLIRV
+460 SLIRV
-465 TPDILEGS
+465 TPNVLEGS

-498 AIVSLPNHKF
+498 AIITLPNHKF
-508 INENQNMIEK
+508 INDDQNMI
-518 YDLEKKKDHPLE
+518 KKFDASKKEDHPLE
-530 FFEIT
+530 FFQIT
-535 TVDNVTMEGW
+535 TVDDVTMEGW

-574 NRYGAGNNSLY
+574 NRYGAGNNGLY
-585 DGNLGED
+585 DGNLGDD

-634 VFEKYEFIDT
+634 VFEKYDFIDT

-674 AAAAVANQ
+674 AVAAVANQ

-695 DPKESYQDYVDGSP
+695 DPKESYQDYVNGSP
-709 IKYAKNLKGN
+709 IKYAKNLEGN

-763 EDGAY
+763 EDDAY

>member
-1 MDTKNVIA
+1 MIKQTQ
-9 AITLSS
+9 
-15 AIIILWSL
+15 SL
-23 FMIPEQPQKKDLI
+23 FYLIFFVSINLFGRVLPNDVVWNESETGYFTIKD
-36 EKDKIEQNADT
+36 N
-47 PSLEQKETLVT
+47 
-58 ISREQAL
+58 
-65 KENARIQFENDN
+65 N
-77 IVGSISLKG
+77 IVLVSTRGK
-86 ASIDDLTFK
+86 
-95 NYKIN
+95 
-100 LNEEDKVILSSSQ
+100 EDKVILSSSQ

-161 LGRNMSSSSL
+161 LGRNMSGSSL

-301 LSNAEIT
+301 LSNEEIT

-545 IVKPKNLNK
+545 IVKPKNLDK

-574 NRYGAGNNSLY
+574 NRYGAGNNGLY

>member
-1 MDTKNVIA
+1 MIKQTQLIICTIFFVSINLFGRVLPNDVIWNDNETGYYTIKDNNIVLVSTKA
-9 AITLSS
+9 
-15 AIIILWSL
+15 
-23 FMIPEQPQKKDLI
+23 KD
-36 EKDKIEQNADT
+36 DKI
-47 PSLEQKETLVT
+47 
-58 ISREQAL
+58 
-65 KENARIQFENDN
+65 
-77 IVGSISLKG
+77 
-86 ASIDDLTFK
+86 
-95 NYKIN
+95 
-100 LNEEDKVILSSSQ
+100 ILSSSQ
-113 VNNLEIESFSFS
+113 INNLEIESFSFS

-135 QSVKVWRYNTRGDYW
+135 ESVKVWRYNTRGDYW
-150 VYDFKKNEIQK
+150 VYDFTKNEIQK
-161 LGRNMSSSSL
+161 LGRDMSSSSL
-171 MFAKFSPNERFVA
+171 MFAKFSPDENFVA
-184 YVSKEKTESGIRN
+184 YVSKEKSESGIRT
-197 SSTSVNIYLES
+197 SSTSVNIYLEN
-208 LDDRS
+208 LEERS
-213 IKKLTSSNGTKKL
+213 IKKLTSSNGTNKL

-239 GCRDGFIFNEDGTR
+239 GCRDGFIFNEDGSR

-284 YPKVGEDLTPAR
+284 YPKVGEDLSPSR

-301 LSNAEIT
+301 LSSEKTT
-308 WMKIPGEQNKFYL
+308 WMNVPGEQNKYYL

-343 HSKIYIANANDG
+343 HSKIYIANSDSG
-355 STELLMEEKDDA
+355 ETELLMEEKDDA

-387 NGKEFL
+387 DGKEFL
-393 YTTEKDGWSHIYRFD
+393 YTTEKDGWSHIYRFN
-408 ITNKTEYLVTKGNY
+408 IENKSEYLVTKGNY

-432 KNESVYFIASPENPT
+432 KNESVYFIASPNNPT
-447 ERYLYKTSAKGDG
+447 ERYLYKTSAKGNG

-465 TPDILEGS
+465 TPEVLEGS

-508 INENQNMIEK
+508 INENQNMVNK
-518 YDLEKKKDHPLE
+518 YAPEKKKDHPLE

-535 TVDNVTMEGW
+535 TVDGVTMEGW
-545 IVKPKNLNK
+545 IVKPKNLDK
-554 NKKYPVL
+554 TKKYPIL

-574 NRYGAGNNSLY
+574 NRYGAGNNGLY

-634 VFEKYEFIDT
+634 VFEKYNFIDT

-709 IKYAKNLKGN
+709 IKYAKNLEGN

>member
-1 MDTKNVIA
+1 MIKQTQ
-9 AITLSS
+9 
-15 AIIILWSL
+15 SL
-23 FMIPEQPQKKDLI
+23 FYLIFFVSINLFGRVLPNDVVWNESETGYFTIKD
-36 EKDKIEQNADT
+36 N
-47 PSLEQKETLVT
+47 
-58 ISREQAL
+58 
-65 KENARIQFENDN
+65 N
-77 IVGSISLKG
+77 IVLVSTRGK
-86 ASIDDLTFK
+86 
-95 NYKIN
+95 
-100 LNEEDKVILSSSQ
+100 EDKVILSSSQ

-161 LGRNMSSSSL
+161 LGRNMSGSSL

-301 LSNAEIT
+301 LSNEEIT

-545 IVKPKNLNK
+545 IVKPKNLDK

-574 NRYGAGNNSLY
+574 NRYGAGNNGLY

-695 DPKESYQDYVDGSP
+695 DPKESYQDYIDGSP

>member
-1 MDTKNVIA
+1 MLKI
-9 AITLSS
+9 IHSS
-15 AIIILWSL
+15 LFIILLFSYSL
-23 FMIPEQPQKKDLI
+23 TARVLPQDVVWNEEETGYYSIKENNIMLI
-36 EKDKIEQNADT
+36 STEGEKDQ
-47 PSLEQKETLVT
+47 L
-58 ISREQAL
+58 
-65 KENARIQFENDN
+65 
-77 IVGSISLKG
+77 
-86 ASIDDLTFK
+86 
-95 NYKIN
+95 
-100 LNEEDKVILSSSQ
+100 ILSSSE
-113 VNNLEIESFSFS
+113 VGDIKIESFLFS
-125 QSKNKILIFT
+125 QNKNKILLFT
-135 QSVKVWRYNTRGDYW
+135 KSVKVWRYNTKGDYW
-150 VYDFKKNEIQK
+150 VYDFKTKQGKKIGK
-161 LGRNMSSSSL
+161 SMPDSSL
-171 MFAKFSPNERFVA
+171 MFAKFSPNEKFVA
-184 YVSKEKTESGIRN
+184 FVSKEKSDKNIRN
-197 SSTSVNIYLES
+197 SSTSVNIYIENLENN
-208 LDDRS
+208 S

-239 GCRDGFIFNEDGTR
+239 GCRDGFIFNESGNK

-284 YPKVGEDLTPAR
+284 YPKVGEDLTPAK

-301 LSNAEIT
+301 LDNGEIQ
-308 WMKIPGEQNKFYL
+308 WMNIPGESHKYYL
-321 PRMTWM
+321 PRMTWI
-327 PGRND
+327 PGKD
-332 LMIQQLNRKQN
+332 ELMVQQLNRKQN
-343 HSKIYIANANDG
+343 HSKIFVANSDTG
-355 STELLMEEKDDA
+355 ESKLLMEEKDDA

-387 NGKEFL
+387 SGKEFL
-393 YTTEKDGWSHIYRFD
+393 YTTEKDGWSHIYRFN
-408 ITNKTEYLVTKGNY
+408 IKKQTEYLVTKGNY

-432 KNESVYFIASPENPT
+432 KSDEVYFIASPNQPT
-447 ERYLYKTSAKGDG
+447 ERYLYKTSAKGKG
-460 KLIRV
+460 NLKRI
-465 TPDILEGS
+465 TPEILEGS
-473 HNYQISTKAKYAF
+473 HNYQISTKAKYTF

-498 AIVSLPNHKF
+498 AVVSLPDHKF
-508 INENQNMIEK
+508 INEDQNMVNK
-518 YDLEKKKDHPLE
+518 FDREKKNDHPLE
-530 FFEIT
+530 FFQIT
-535 TVDNVTMEGW
+535 TVDDVTMEGW
-545 IVKPKNLNK
+545 IVKPKNMDK

-574 NRYGAGNNSLY
+574 NRYGAGNNGLY
-585 DGNLGED
+585 DGNLAED

-613 KAIYRNIG
+613 KAIYRQIG
-621 RINVRDMA
+621 RVNVRDMA

-634 VFEKYEFIDT
+634 VFDKYTFIDT

-674 AAAAVANQ
+674 AVAAVANQ

-709 IKYAKNLKGN
+709 IKYAKNFEGN

>member
-1 MDTKNVIA
+1 MIKRTQVLFSIIFFVSVTLFGRVLPNDIVWNENETGYYSIKNNNIVLVS
-9 AITLSS
+9 TRGK
-15 AIIILWSL
+15 
-23 FMIPEQPQKKDLI
+23 E
-36 EKDKIEQNADT
+36 DKI
-47 PSLEQKETLVT
+47 
-58 ISREQAL
+58 
-65 KENARIQFENDN
+65 
-77 IVGSISLKG
+77 
-86 ASIDDLTFK
+86 
-95 NYKIN
+95 
-100 LNEEDKVILSSSQ
+100 ILSSTQ
-113 VNNLEIESFSFS
+113 INNIKIESFSFS
-125 QSKNKILIFT
+125 QSKNKILLFT
-135 QSVKVWRYNTRGDYW
+135 KSVKVWRYNTRGDYW
-150 VYDFKKNEIQK
+150 VYDFNKNQVQK
-161 LGRNMSSSSL
+161 LGREMSSSSL
-171 MFAKFSPNERFVA
+171 MFAKFSPDENFVG
-184 YVSKEKTESGIRN
+184 YVSKEKSESGFRN
-197 SSTSVNIYLES
+197 SSTSVNIYLEN
-208 LDDRS
+208 LENRE

-239 GCRDGFIFNEDGTR
+239 GCRDGFIFSEDGSR

-301 LSNAEIT
+301 LIDEKIT
-308 WMKIPGEQNKFYL
+308 WMKVPGEENKFYL

-343 HSKIYIANANDG
+343 HSKIYIANSNNG
-355 STELLMEEKDDA
+355 ETELLMEEKDDA

-387 NGKEFL
+387 EGKEFL
-393 YTTEKDGWSHIYRFD
+393 YTTEKDGWSHIYRFN
-408 ITNKTEYLVTKGNY
+408 ISSKSEYLVTKGDY

-432 KNESVYFIASPENPT
+432 RNEIVYFIASPENPT
-447 ERYLYKTSAKGDG
+447 ERYLYKTSAKGNG
-460 KLIRV
+460 SLIRV
-465 TPDILEGS
+465 TPNVLEGS

-498 AIVSLPNHKF
+498 AIITLPNHKF
-508 INENQNMIEK
+508 INDDQNMI
-518 YDLEKKKDHPLE
+518 KKFDASKKEDHPLE
-530 FFEIT
+530 FFQIT
-535 TVDNVTMEGW
+535 TVDDVTMEGW

-574 NRYGAGNNSLY
+574 NRYGAGNNGLY
-585 DGNLGED
+585 DGNLGDD

-634 VFEKYEFIDT
+634 VFEKYDFIDT

-674 AAAAVANQ
+674 AVAAVANQ

-709 IKYAKNLKGN
+709 IKYAKNLEGN

-763 EDGAY
+763 EDDAY

>member
-1 MDTKNVIA
+1 MIKQTQ
-9 AITLSS
+9 
-15 AIIILWSL
+15 SL
-23 FMIPEQPQKKDLI
+23 FYLIFFVSINLFGRVLPNDVVWNESETGYFTIKD
-36 EKDKIEQNADT
+36 N
-47 PSLEQKETLVT
+47 
-58 ISREQAL
+58 
-65 KENARIQFENDN
+65 N
-77 IVGSISLKG
+77 IVLVSTRGK
-86 ASIDDLTFK
+86 
-95 NYKIN
+95 
-100 LNEEDKVILSSSQ
+100 EDKVILSSSQ

-184 YVSKEKTESGIRN
+184 YVSKEKSESGIRN

-301 LSNAEIT
+301 LTNEEIT

-343 HSKIYIANANDG
+343 HSKIYIANANNG

-432 KNESVYFIASPENPT
+432 KNENVYFIASPENPT

-465 TPDILEGS
+465 TPDVLEGS

-535 TVDNVTMEGW
+535 TVDDVTMEGW
-545 IVKPKNLNK
+545 IVKPKNLDK

-574 NRYGAGNNSLY
+574 NRYGAGNNGLY

-674 AAAAVANQ
+674 AVAAVANQ

-709 IKYAKNLKGN
+709 IKYAKNLEGN

-746 KKVFYM
+746 KKIFYM

>member
-1 MDTKNVIA
+1 MLKI
-9 AITLSS
+9 IHSS
-15 AIIILWSL
+15 LFIILLFSYSL
-23 FMIPEQPQKKDLI
+23 TARVLPQDVVWNEEETGYYSIKENNIMLI
-36 EKDKIEQNADT
+36 STEGEKDQ
-47 PSLEQKETLVT
+47 L
-58 ISREQAL
+58 
-65 KENARIQFENDN
+65 
-77 IVGSISLKG
+77 
-86 ASIDDLTFK
+86 
-95 NYKIN
+95 
-100 LNEEDKVILSSSQ
+100 ILSSSE
-113 VNNLEIESFSFS
+113 VGDIKIESFLFS
-125 QSKNKILIFT
+125 QNKNKILLFT
-135 QSVKVWRYNTRGDYW
+135 KSVKVWRYNTKGDYW
-150 VYDFKKNEIQK
+150 VYDFKTKQGNKIGK
-161 LGRNMSSSSL
+161 SMPDSSL
-171 MFAKFSPNERFVA
+171 MFAKFSPNEKFVA
-184 YVSKEKTESGIRN
+184 FVSKEKSDKNIRN
-197 SSTSVNIYLES
+197 SSTSVNIYIENLE
-208 LDDRS
+208 DNS
-213 IKKLTSSNGTKKL
+213 IKKLTSSNGTEKL

-239 GCRDGFIFNEDGTR
+239 GCRDGFIFNESGNK

-284 YPKVGEDLTPAR
+284 YPKVGEDLTPAK

-301 LSNAEIT
+301 LDNGEIQ
-308 WMKIPGEQNKFYL
+308 WMNIPGESHKYYL
-321 PRMTWM
+321 PRMTWI
-327 PGRND
+327 PGRD
-332 LMIQQLNRKQN
+332 ELMVQQLNRKQN
-343 HSKIYIANANDG
+343 HSRIFVANSDTG
-355 STELLMEEKDDA
+355 ESKLLMEEKDDA

-387 NGKEFL
+387 SGKEFL
-393 YTTEKDGWSHIYRFD
+393 YTTEKDGWSHIYRFN
-408 ITNKTEYLVTKGNY
+408 IKKQTEYLVTKGNY

-432 KNESVYFIASPENPT
+432 KSDEVYFIASPNQPT
-447 ERYLYKTSAKGDG
+447 ERYLYKTSAKGKG
-460 KLIRV
+460 NLKRI
-465 TPDILEGS
+465 TPEILEGS

-486 HSFSNYFTRPMQ
+486 HSFSNYYTRPMQ
-498 AIVSLPNHKF
+498 AVVSLPDHRF
-508 INENQNMIEK
+508 INEDQNMVNK
-518 YDLEKKKDHPLE
+518 FDKKKKSDHPLE
-530 FFEIT
+530 FFQIT
-535 TVDNVTMEGW
+535 TVDDVTMEGW
-545 IVKPKNLNK
+545 IVKPKNMDK

-574 NRYGAGNNSLY
+574 NRYGAGNNGLY
-585 DGNLGED
+585 DGNLAED

-613 KAIYRNIG
+613 KAIYRQIG
-621 RINVRDMA
+621 RVNVRDMA

-634 VFEKYEFIDT
+634 VFDKYTFIDT

-674 AAAAVANQ
+674 AVAAVANQ

-709 IKYAKNLKGN
+709 IKYAKNLEGN

>member
-1 MDTKNVIA
+1 MIKKTQ
-9 AITLSS
+9 
-15 AIIILWSL
+15 SL
-23 FMIPEQPQKKDLI
+23 FYLIFFVSINLFGRVLPNDVVWNESETGYFTIKD
-36 EKDKIEQNADT
+36 N
-47 PSLEQKETLVT
+47 
-58 ISREQAL
+58 
-65 KENARIQFENDN
+65 N
-77 IVGSISLKG
+77 IVLVSTRGK
-86 ASIDDLTFK
+86 
-95 NYKIN
+95 
-100 LNEEDKVILSSSQ
+100 EDKVILSSSQ

-184 YVSKEKTESGIRN
+184 YVSKEKSESGIRN

-208 LDDRS
+208 LDDRT

-301 LSNAEIT
+301 LTNEEIT

-343 HSKIYIANANDG
+343 HSKIYIANANNG

-387 NGKEFL
+387 DGKEFL

-465 TPDILEGS
+465 TPDVLEGS

-535 TVDNVTMEGW
+535 TVDDVTMEGW
-545 IVKPKNLNK
+545 IVKPKNLDK

-574 NRYGAGNNSLY
+574 NRYGAGNNGLY

-674 AAAAVANQ
+674 AVAAVANQ

-709 IKYAKNLKGN
+709 IKYAKNLEGN

-746 KKVFYM
+746 KKIFYM

>member
-1 MDTKNVIA
+1 MLKIIHNS
-9 AITLSS
+9 LF
-15 AIIILWSL
+15 IILLFSYSL
-23 FMIPEQPQKKDLI
+23 TARVLPQDVVWNEEETGYYSIKENNIMLI
-36 EKDKIEQNADT
+36 STEGEKDQ
-47 PSLEQKETLVT
+47 L
-58 ISREQAL
+58 
-65 KENARIQFENDN
+65 
-77 IVGSISLKG
+77 
-86 ASIDDLTFK
+86 
-95 NYKIN
+95 
-100 LNEEDKVILSSSQ
+100 ILSSSE
-113 VNNLEIESFSFS
+113 VGDIKIESFLFS
-125 QSKNKILIFT
+125 QNKNKILLFT
-135 QSVKVWRYNTRGDYW
+135 KSVKVWRYNTKGDYW
-150 VYDFKKNEIQK
+150 VYDFKTKQGNKIGK
-161 LGRNMSSSSL
+161 SMPDSSL
-171 MFAKFSPNERFVA
+171 MFAKFSPNEKFVA
-184 YVSKEKTESGIRN
+184 FVSKEKSDKNIRN
-197 SSTSVNIYLES
+197 SSTSVNIYIENLE
-208 LDDRS
+208 DNS
-213 IKKLTSSNGTKKL
+213 IKKLTSSNGTEKL

-239 GCRDGFIFNEDGTR
+239 GCRDGFIFNESGNK

-284 YPKVGEDLTPAR
+284 YPKVGEDLTPAK

-301 LSNAEIT
+301 LDNGEIQ
-308 WMKIPGEQNKFYL
+308 WMNIPGESHKYYL
-321 PRMTWM
+321 PRMTWI
-327 PGRND
+327 PGKD
-332 LMIQQLNRKQN
+332 ELMVQQLNRKQN
-343 HSKIYIANANDG
+343 HSKIFVANSDTG
-355 STELLMEEKDDA
+355 ESKLLMEEKDDA

-387 NGKEFL
+387 SGKEFL
-393 YTTEKDGWSHIYRFD
+393 YTTEKDGWSHIYRFN
-408 ITNKTEYLVTKGNY
+408 IKKQTEYLVTKGNY

-432 KNESVYFIASPENPT
+432 KSDEVYFIASPNQPT
-447 ERYLYKTSAKGDG
+447 ERYLYKTSAKGKG
-460 KLIRV
+460 NLKRI
-465 TPDILEGS
+465 TPEILEGS

-486 HSFSNYFTRPMQ
+486 HSFSNYYTRPMQ
-498 AIVSLPNHKF
+498 AVVSLPDHRF
-508 INENQNMIEK
+508 INEDQNMVNK
-518 YDLEKKKDHPLE
+518 FDKKKKSDHPLE
-530 FFEIT
+530 FFQIT
-535 TVDNVTMEGW
+535 TVDEVTMEGW
-545 IVKPKNLNK
+545 IVKPKNMDK

-574 NRYGAGNNSLY
+574 NRYGAGNNGLY
-585 DGNLGED
+585 DGNLAED

-613 KAIYRNIG
+613 KAIYRQIG
-621 RINVRDMA
+621 RVNVRDMA

-634 VFEKYEFIDT
+634 VFDKYTFIDT

-674 AAAAVANQ
+674 AVAAVANQ

-709 IKYAKNLKGN
+709 IKYAKNLEGN

>member
-1 MDTKNVIA
+1 MLKI
-9 AITLSS
+9 IHSS
-15 AIIILWSL
+15 LFIILLFSYSL
-23 FMIPEQPQKKDLI
+23 TARVLPQDVVWNEEETGYYSIKENNIMLI
-36 EKDKIEQNADT
+36 STEGEKDQ
-47 PSLEQKETLVT
+47 L
-58 ISREQAL
+58 
-65 KENARIQFENDN
+65 
-77 IVGSISLKG
+77 
-86 ASIDDLTFK
+86 
-95 NYKIN
+95 
-100 LNEEDKVILSSSQ
+100 ILSSSE
-113 VNNLEIESFSFS
+113 VGDIKIESFLFS
-125 QSKNKILIFT
+125 QNKNKILLFT
-135 QSVKVWRYNTRGDYW
+135 KSVKVWRYNTKGDYW
-150 VYDFKKNEIQK
+150 VYDFKTKQGNKIGK
-161 LGRNMSSSSL
+161 SMPDSSL
-171 MFAKFSPNERFVA
+171 MFAKFSPNEKFVA
-184 YVSKEKTESGIRN
+184 FVSKEKSDKNIRN
-197 SSTSVNIYLES
+197 SSTSVNIYIENLE
-208 LDDRS
+208 DNS
-213 IKKLTSSNGTKKL
+213 IKKLTSSNGTEKL

-239 GCRDGFIFNEDGTR
+239 GCRDGFIFNESGNK

-284 YPKVGEDLTPAR
+284 YPKVGEDLTPAK

-301 LSNAEIT
+301 LDNGEIQ
-308 WMKIPGEQNKFYL
+308 WMNIPGESHKYYL
-321 PRMTWM
+321 PRMTWI
-327 PGRND
+327 PGKD
-332 LMIQQLNRKQN
+332 ELMVQQLNRKQN
-343 HSKIYIANANDG
+343 HSKIFVANSDTG
-355 STELLMEEKDDA
+355 ESKLLMEEKDDA

-387 NGKEFL
+387 SGKEFL
-393 YTTEKDGWSHIYRFD
+393 YTTEKDGWSHIYRFN
-408 ITNKTEYLVTKGNY
+408 IKKQTEYLVTKGNY

-432 KNESVYFIASPENPT
+432 KSDEVYFIASPNQPT
-447 ERYLYKTSAKGDG
+447 ERYLYKTSAKGKG
-460 KLIRV
+460 NLKRI
-465 TPDILEGS
+465 TPEILEGS

-486 HSFSNYFTRPMQ
+486 HSFSNYYTRPMQ
-498 AIVSLPNHKF
+498 AVVSLPDHRF
-508 INENQNMIEK
+508 INEDQNMVNK
-518 YDLEKKKDHPLE
+518 FDKKKKSDHPLE
-530 FFEIT
+530 FFQIT
-535 TVDNVTMEGW
+535 TVDDVTMEGW
-545 IVKPKNLNK
+545 IVKPKNMDK

-574 NRYGAGNNSLY
+574 NRYGAGNNGLY
-585 DGNLGED
+585 DGNLAED

-613 KAIYRNIG
+613 KAIYRQIG
-621 RINVRDMA
+621 RVNVRDMA

-634 VFEKYEFIDT
+634 VFDKYTFIDT

-674 AAAAVANQ
+674 AVAAVANQ

-709 IKYAKNLKGN
+709 IKYAKNFEGN

>member
-1 MDTKNVIA
+1 MHQHIKFFFIIFFLTYNLFGRVLPSDIIWNENETGYYSIKDNN
-9 AITLSS
+9 
-15 AIIILWSL
+15 IILVST
-23 FMIPEQPQKKDLI
+23 KGKA
-36 EKDKIEQNADT
+36 DKTIL
-47 PSLEQKETLVT
+47 PS
-58 ISREQAL
+58 S
-65 KENARIQFENDN
+65 
-77 IVGSISLKG
+77 
-86 ASIDDLTFK
+86 
-95 NYKIN
+95 KIN
-100 LNEEDKVILSSSQ
+100 NI
-113 VNNLEIESFSFS
+113 NIESFTFS
-125 QSKNKILIFT
+125 KSKNKILLFT
-135 QSVKVWRYNTRGDYW
+135 KSVKVWRYNTRGDYW
-150 VYDFKKNEIQK
+150 VYDFKKDEIQK
-161 LGRNMSSSSL
+161 LGRNMSGSSL
-171 MFAKFSPNERFVA
+171 MFAKFSPNENFVA
-184 YVSKEKTESGIRN
+184 YVSKEENENEVRN
-197 SSTSVNIYLES
+197 SSTSANIFLENLES
-208 LDDRS
+208 RT

-239 GCRDGFIFNEDGTR
+239 SCRDGFIFNEDGSK

-276 YSYTIPVE
+276 YSFKIPVE
-284 YPKVGEDLTPAR
+284 YPKVGEDLSPAR
-296 IGVIN
+296 IGVIS
-301 LSNAEIT
+301 LIDEQTT
-308 WMKIPGEQNKFYL
+308 WMKIPGEANKFYL
-321 PRMTWM
+321 PRMTWV
-327 PGRND
+327 PQENN

-343 HSKIYIANANDG
+343 HSKIYIGDASSG
-355 STELLMEEKDDA
+355 EVELLTEERDEA

-387 NGKEFL
+387 EGKEFL

-408 ITNKTEYLVTKGNY
+408 INKKTEYLVTNGEY
-422 DVVKPLAYDE
+422 DVIKPLAYDE
-432 KNESVYFIASPENPT
+432 KNDDVYFIASPENPT
-447 ERYLYKTSAKGDG
+447 ERYLYKTSIKGDG
-460 KLIRV
+460 DLIRV
-465 TPDILEGS
+465 TPKILEGS
-473 HNYQISTKAKYAF
+473 HNYQISTKSKYAF
-486 HSFSNYFTRPMQ
+486 HSFSNYFTKPMQ
-498 AIVSLPNHKF
+498 AVVSLPEHEF
-508 INENQNMIEK
+508 INKDQDMVRRYDPNM
-518 YDLEKKKDHPLE
+518 KKKHPLE

-545 IVKPKNLNK
+545 IVKPKNCDK
-554 NKKYPVL
+554 DKKYPVL

-574 NRYGAGNNSLY
+574 NRHGAGTNGLY
-585 DGNLGED
+585 DGDLGED

-634 VFEKYEFIDT
+634 VFNKYQFIDT

-674 AAAAVANQ
+674 AVAAVANQ

-709 IKYAKNLKGN
+709 IKYAKNFKGN

-778 LRKNCPPGG
+778 LKKNCPPGG

>member
-1 MDTKNVIA
+1 MIKQTQ
-9 AITLSS
+9 
-15 AIIILWSL
+15 SL
-23 FMIPEQPQKKDLI
+23 FYLIFFVSINLFGRVLPNDVVWNESETGYFTIKD
-36 EKDKIEQNADT
+36 N
-47 PSLEQKETLVT
+47 
-58 ISREQAL
+58 
-65 KENARIQFENDN
+65 N
-77 IVGSISLKG
+77 IVLVSTRGK
-86 ASIDDLTFK
+86 
-95 NYKIN
+95 
-100 LNEEDKVILSSSQ
+100 EDKVILSSSQ

-161 LGRNMSSSSL
+161 LGRNMSGSSL

-184 YVSKEKTESGIRN
+184 YVSKEKSESGIRN

-208 LDDRS
+208 LDDRT

-301 LSNAEIT
+301 LSNEEIT

-343 HSKIYIANANDG
+343 HSKIYIANANNG

-432 KNESVYFIASPENPT
+432 KNENVYFIASPENPT

-535 TVDNVTMEGW
+535 TVDDVTMEGW
-545 IVKPKNLNK
+545 IVKPKNLDK

-574 NRYGAGNNSLY
+574 NRYGAGNNGLY

-674 AAAAVANQ
+674 AVAAVANQ

-709 IKYAKNLKGN
+709 IKYAKNLEGN

-746 KKVFYM
+746 KKIFYM

>member
-1 MDTKNVIA
+1 MKNF
-9 AITLSS
+9 L
-15 AIIILWSL
+15 LL
-23 FMIPEQPQKKDLI
+23 FY
-36 EKDKIEQNADT
+36 
-47 PSLEQKETLVT
+47 
-58 ISREQAL
+58 
-65 KENARIQFENDN
+65 F
-77 IVGSISLKG
+77 
-86 ASIDDLTFK
+86 F
-95 NYKIN
+95 
-100 LNEEDKVILSSSQ
+100 ILSSNIYARVLPQDIIWNDDESGYYIIKDNSIVLVSTQ
-113 VNNLEIESFSFS
+113 GEDDKTILASSSVNNVDFKSFNFS
-125 QSKNKILIFT
+125 VRKDKLLIFT
-135 QSVKVWRYNTRGDYW
+135 NTVKVWRYETRGDYW
-150 VYDFKKNEIQK
+150 VYDFNTRKATKIGATMPE
-161 LGRNMSSSSL
+161 SSL
-171 MFAKFSPNERFVA
+171 MFAKFSPDGSSVA
-184 YVSKEKTESGIRN
+184 YVSKENSSSDKIRN
-197 SSTSVNIYLES
+197 SSTSVNIYIEDLKTNS
-208 LDDRS
+208 V
-213 IKKLTSSNGTKKL
+213 KKLTSSNGTKKL

-239 GCRDGFIFNEDGTR
+239 GCRDGFLFNDSGTK

-258 IDANQVRDFY
+258 IDANQVRDFF

-284 YPKVGEDLTPAR
+284 YPKVGEDLSPAR
-296 IGVIN
+296 IGVID
-301 LSNAEIT
+301 LATDKISWI
-308 WMKIPGEQNKFYL
+308 KIPGESNKFYL
-321 PRMTWM
+321 PRMTWL
-327 PGRND
+327 PNKD
-332 LMIQQLNRKQN
+332 ELMIQQLNRKQN
-343 HSKIYIANANDG
+343 HSKIFIADSESG
-355 STELLMEEKDDA
+355 QSRLLMEETDDA

-393 YTTEKDGWSHIYRFD
+393 YTTEKDGWSHIYRFN
-408 ITNKTEYLVTKGNY
+408 IKNKKEYLVTKGSY
-422 DVVKPLAYDE
+422 DVVRPLAYDE
-432 KNESVYFIASPENPT
+432 QNKEVYFIASPENPT
-447 ERYLYKTSAKGDG
+447 ERYLYKTSVKGNG
-460 KLIRV
+460 KLQRV
-465 TPDILEGS
+465 TPLNLEGS

-486 HSFSNYFTRPMQ
+486 HSFSNYYTKPMQ
-498 AIVSLPNHKF
+498 AVISLPGHEF
-508 INENQNMIEK
+508 IYKEQNMVSK
-518 YDLEKKKDHPLE
+518 FDSRKKKDHPLE

-545 IVKPKNLNK
+545 IVKPKNLDV

-574 NRYGAGNNSLY
+574 NRYGAGNNGLY
-585 DGNLGED
+585 DGNLSED

-634 VFEKYEFIDT
+634 VFEKYDFIDT
-644 SRVAVHGWSGGG
+644 TRVAVHGWSGGG

-674 AAAAVANQ
+674 AVAAVANQ

-695 DPKESYQDYVDGSP
+695 DPKETYQDYVDGSP

-763 EDGAY
+763 EDNAY

-787 R
+787 K